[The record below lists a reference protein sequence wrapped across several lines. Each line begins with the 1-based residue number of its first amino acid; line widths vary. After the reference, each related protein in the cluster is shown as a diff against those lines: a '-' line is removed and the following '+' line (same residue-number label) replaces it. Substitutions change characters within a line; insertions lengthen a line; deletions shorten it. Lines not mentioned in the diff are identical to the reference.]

1 MLHYGLFYLHGSRH
15 NPLYPP
21 QPPRG
26 GGGGGPRRPGRFTA
40 RSAAMLAAVVLCLGG
55 AGYAAASQDG
65 DAYGDGSDPA
75 KAHPQAADQAEPD
88 SRPGR
93 LGAGPSR

>member
-21 QPPRG
+21 PLPPSG
-26 GGGGGPRRPGRFTA
+26 GGGSHRPSPRSTA
-40 RSAAMLAAVVLCLGG
+40 RSIATVVAVVLCLGG

-65 DAYGDGSDPA
+65 DSYGSDPA
-75 KAHPQAADQAEPD
+75 KAQPQGDAEANSH

-93 LGAGPSR
+93 LGAGPLR

>member
-15 NPLYPP
+15 NPLSPP
-21 QPPRG
+21 PHSA
-26 GGGGGPRRPGRFTA
+26 GGGPRGPSPRFTA
-40 RSAAMLAAVVLCLGG
+40 RSAATIAAVVLCLGG

-65 DAYGDGSDPA
+65 DSYGSDPVKAQPQGDA
-75 KAHPQAADQAEPD
+75 KADSH

-93 LGAGPSR
+93 LGAGPLR